1 VGPDGGVVLAA
12 EGIEGGNLQDEKA
25 FGRED
30 PESFRESPRLVDVAV
45 TEDVDRSD
53 EVEGLVRER
62 KWLDG
67 AESEA
72 YSRTFVRERDS
83 VRGIVEADAA
93 RPAGYFEGREKASRS
108 AAGVEPAAEACGPGH
123 PREVPPAAPPPTPRP
138 PTS

>member
-1 VGPDGGVVLAA
+1 
-12 EGIEGGNLQDEKA
+12 
-25 FGRED
+25 D

-83 VRGIVEADAA
+83 VRGIVEAHAA

-108 AAGVEPAAEACGPGH
+108 AAGVEPAAEGWGRSH
-123 PREVPPAAPPPTPRP
+123 PRARPRRLSP
-138 PTS
+138 QTA